1 MIGAGGGHGGH
12 GHGGRGHGGG
22 ILLLDPAYLAL
33 NGFPDGDDF
42 GAESA
47 DVASVQNEI
56 QALKTAVSASNG
68 AAYRVYKQRLKA
80 AEAKLKAV
88 QQMPVRQTQV
98 AGEVGTY
105 PEDGMSEF
113 RGMHFG
119 SEFGCHTK
127 RQMG

>member
-1 MIGAGGGHGGH
+1 MIGPGGGHGG
-12 GHGGRGHGGG
+12 GHGGRGRGGV
-22 ILLLDPAYLAL
+22 LLLDPAYLAL

-47 DVASVQNEI
+47 DVASIQNEI

-68 AAYRVYKQRLKA
+68 ASYRVYKQRLKA
-80 AEAKLKAV
+80 AEAKLKT
-88 QQMPVRQTQV
+88 QQLLPVRQSQV

-105 PEDGMSEF
+105 LEDGMSEF